1 MSDTTP
7 NTDSGVLRPFVP
19 LESEPLPPV
28 EPSAVVVPAPPAPAP
43 PPPAP
48 EPVAVAPVAPG
59 DAAWIPPEA
68 LAPTPAPMP
77 ATPEQIVP
85 SPPPAPA
92 EAVAAA
98 PVAAASPQPAPE
110 VAAAPTPRAAAAP
123 APAQP
128 APADASSDSI
138 SLPRVPFLIGAGVVA
153 IVIAALAALWLT
165 GGDDSSP
172 ENAEDGSPSTSAAEE
187 ADADATGDPTTLT
200 QADFDTLEADLASS
214 QERVTELETELLV
227 QPIPA
232 LPGTSL
238 RRIVVAADAKFVSV
252 GADSVAVVGPFG
264 AYAAIDPATNAVT
277 ATGQVA
283 SGATRVMRTASAV
296 WTTNYGGS
304 EIVRVDPI
312 ANEVLSTFPFPGP
325 DGIAKDDGNLIV
337 ASHDGAFVAR
347 VNSADGEIL
356 DQVDVQGKPT
366 AVAVTSG
373 FGIWAAIF
381 DTGELVQIDPDT
393 FEITERVIVGAGPVG
408 LTVHEGLAWV
418 ANHEEDTVAV
428 VDLETAEVLETI
440 AVGAGPT
447 EVAVQGNYAWIT
459 VTDAGNL
466 IQLDTTTF
474 KIVTQTPLGAS
485 SRGGPTGIAV
495 GNGSVWV
502 AVQGER
508 SVVRVTLPEG

>member
-1 MSDTTP
+1 
-7 NTDSGVLRPFVP
+7 
-19 LESEPLPPV
+19 LPP
-28 EPSAVVVPAPPAPAP
+28 
-43 PPPAP
+43 
-48 EPVAVAPVAPG
+48 
-59 DAAWIPPEA
+59 
-68 LAPTPAPMP
+68 
-77 ATPEQIVP
+77 
-85 SPPPAPA
+85 
-92 EAVAAA
+92 
-98 PVAAASPQPAPE
+98 AS
-110 VAAAPTPRAAAAP
+110 TGN
-123 APAQP
+123 
-128 APADASSDSI
+128 SI
-138 SLPRVPFLIGAGVVA
+138 TLPRKPFLIGAAVVA
-153 IVIAALAALWLT
+153 LVIAALTALWLT

-172 ENAEDGSPSTSAAEE
+172 EIADDGSPSTGTAP
-187 ADADATGDPTTLT
+187 DAGTDGTGDPAGLT
-200 QADFDTLEADLASS
+200 QADFDAVETELAAS
-214 QERVTELETELLV
+214 QDRVTELETELLV

-232 LPGTSL
+232 LPGTAL

-264 AYAAIDPATNAVT
+264 AYAAIDPATNSVT

-325 DGIAKDDGNLIV
+325 DGIAKDEANLIV
-337 ASHDGAFVAR
+337 ASHDGLFVAR
-347 VNSADGEIL
+347 VSSADGAIL
-356 DQVDVQGKPT
+356 NQVDVQGKPT
-366 AVAVTSG
+366 AVAVTSN

-381 DTGELVQIDPDT
+381 DTGELVRIDPVS
-393 FEITERVIVGAGPVG
+393 FEIVERVIVGAGPVG

-418 ANHEEDTVAV
+418 ANHEEDTIAV
-428 VDLETAEVLETI
+428 VDLATAEVLKTI

-447 EVAVQGNYAWIT
+447 EVAVQGGYAWVT

-466 IQLDTTTF
+466 IQLDTTTY

>member
-7 NTDSGVLRPFVP
+7 TTDSGVLRPFVP
-19 LESEPLPPV
+19 SESDPLPPV
-28 EPSAVVVPAPPAPAP
+28 EPSAVVVP
-43 PPPAP
+43 PPAP
-48 EPVAVAPVAPG
+48 EPAAPAPA
-59 DAAWIPPEA
+59 DEPWIPPEA
-68 LAPTPAPMP
+68 LGLLPTAEPTDITPPPEPTDITPPPEPVVADEPTPTPVVADPAPRPVPPVASP
-77 ATPEQIVP
+77 AGE
-85 SPPPAPA
+85 SPP
-92 EAVAAA
+92 
-98 PVAAASPQPAPE
+98 AS
-110 VAAAPTPRAAAAP
+110 T
-123 APAQP
+123 
-128 APADASSDSI
+128 DDSI
-138 SLPRVPFLIGAGVVA
+138 TLPRKPFLIGAGVVA
-153 IVIAALAALWLT
+153 LVIAALAALWLT

-172 ENAEDGSPSTSAAEE
+172 EIAEDGSPSTSTAA
-187 ADADATGDPTTLT
+187 DTGTDGTGDPAGLT
-200 QADFDTLEADLASS
+200 QADFDAVESELAAS
-214 QERVTELETELLV
+214 QDRVTELETELLV

-232 LPGTSL
+232 LPGTAL
-238 RRIVVAADAKFVSV
+238 RRIIVAADAKFVSV

-264 AYAAIDPATNAVT
+264 AYAAIDPATNSVT

-337 ASHDGAFVAR
+337 ASHDGLFVAR

-366 AVAVTSG
+366 AVAVTTN

-381 DTGELVQIDPDT
+381 DTGELVRIDSDS
-393 FEITERVIVGAGPVG
+393 FEIVERVIVGAGPVG

-418 ANHEEDTVAV
+418 ANHEEDTIAV

-447 EVAVQGNYAWIT
+447 EVAVQGDYAWVT

-466 IQLDTTTF
+466 IQLDTATY

-508 SVVRVTLPEG
+508 SVVRVTLPER